1 MATNSDSSRLHRSST
16 ERVIAGVCGGLAEY
30 FEVDPSLV
38 RVAFVVGTLWGGLG
52 LILYV
57 ILAIVLPVD
66 PDAADVT
73 VPRPERSRHLAAVVL
88 IVLGALLL
96 AGNVG
101 WAPWLTWQ
109 FFWPTVLVVVGGALL
124 LRSKEVST

>member
-1 MATNSDSSRLHRSST
+1 MATNSDSSRVHRSST

-38 RVAFVVGTLWGGLG
+38 RVAFVVATLWSGLG
-52 LILYV
+52 LLLYV

-66 PDAADVT
+66 PDAALVT
-73 VPRPERSRHLAAVVL
+73 VPRPERSRNLAAVVL
-88 IVLGALLL
+88 ILLGALLL

-109 FFWPTVLVVVGGALL
+109 FFWPTVLVVVGGALM

>member
-1 MATNSDSSRLHRSST
+1 MATNSDSSRVHRSST
-16 ERVIAGVCGGLAEY
+16 ECVIAGVCGGLAEY

-38 RVAFVVGTLWGGLG
+38 RVAFVVATLWSGLG
-52 LILYV
+52 LLLYV

-66 PDAADVT
+66 PDAALVT
-73 VPRPERSRHLAAVVL
+73 VPRPERSRNLAAVVL
-88 IVLGALLL
+88 ILLGALLL

-109 FFWPTVLVVVGGALL
+109 FFWPTVLVVVGGALV